1 MKNIIDY
8 LMSKKNIF
16 NLIINIGFIIFNFS
30 LAIYYKSIW
39 FVTFGIYY
47 TILFLLR
54 FLILYIYKSERINN
68 KKISFYISSI
78 LFILISIVMIG
89 ITVLTYT
96 FKTGTKFNEIIII
109 SMAAYTTYKITMS
122 IINHKKAREKDDFL
136 YIIRT
141 IGLADAFISLSNL
154 QRNMLASFDDGSSFA
169 VNMNL
174 CLNITIAVFVLILGI
189 FVFIKGIKK
198 SKEIEE

>member
-8 LMSKKNIF
+8 LISKKNIF

-39 FVTFGIYY
+39 FVTFGCYY
-47 TILFLLR
+47 TLLFLLR
-54 FLILYIYKSERINN
+54 FFIIFIYNSNRINN
-68 KKISFYISSI
+68 KRISFYITSI
-78 LFILISIVMIG
+78 LFILISIVMVG
-89 ITVLTYT
+89 ITILTYT
-96 FKTGTKFNEIIII
+96 FKTGTKYNEIIII
-109 SMAAYTTYKITMS
+109 SMAAYTTYKIIMS
-122 IINHKKAREKDDFL
+122 IINHKKSRNKDDFS

-154 QRNMLASFDDGSSFA
+154 QRNMLASFDNGSDFSIS
-169 VNMNL
+169 MNL
-174 CLNITIAVFVLILGI
+174 CLNITISGFVLLLGVI
-189 FVFIKGIKK
+189 VFIKGIKE